1 MSVSAE
7 NIAEV
12 LGGPSVLGQP
22 VRNLRDLED
31 IVSGGIPKSAL
42 DNVVGVLAGPHG
54 GTATKAH
61 LRNKVVPCATYQ
73 NVERLNLQA
82 GQTTVRLARLYAL
95 ALSAFEDGNAA
106 ARFLTTPHGEL
117 EGCTPFDV
125 ALTETGGREVEEVT
139 ERGLHG
145 LPA

>member
-12 LGGPSVLGQP
+12 LGRPPVLGHP

-31 IVSGGIPKSAL
+31 IVRGGIPKSAL
-42 DNVVGVLAGPHG
+42 DNVVEVLAGPTG
-54 GTATKAH
+54 GTATKAR
-61 LRNKVVPCATYQ
+61 LRNKVVPRTTYQ
-73 NVERLNLQA
+73 HVERLNLQA

-106 ARFLTTPHGEL
+106 ARLLTTPHDEL
-117 EGCTPFDV
+117 EGRPI
-125 ALTETGGREVEEVT
+125 
-139 ERGLHG
+139 
-145 LPA
+145 

>member
-12 LGGPSVLGQP
+12 LGGPPVLGHP

-31 IVSGGIPKSAL
+31 IVRGGIPKSAL
-42 DNVVGVLAGPHG
+42 DNVVEVLAGPHG
-54 GTATKAH
+54 GTATKAR
-61 LRNKVVPCATYQ
+61 LRNKVVPRTTYQ
-73 NVERLNLQA
+73 HVERLNLQA

-106 ARFLTTPHGEL
+106 ARLIATPHDEL
-117 EGCTPFDV
+117 EGRTPFDV
-125 ALTETGGREVEEVT
+125 ALTEIGGREVEEVI